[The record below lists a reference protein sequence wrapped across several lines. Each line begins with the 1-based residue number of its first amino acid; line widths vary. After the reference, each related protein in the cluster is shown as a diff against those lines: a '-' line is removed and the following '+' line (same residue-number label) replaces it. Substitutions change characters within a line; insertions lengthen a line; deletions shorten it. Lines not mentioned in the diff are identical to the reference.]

1 MPTTIKT
8 FCNKAAFS
16 CNAYVV
22 SGDKGVKQ
30 LYDKGYKWLDGKE

>member
-8 FCNKAAFS
+8 FCDKTAFS

-22 SGDKGVKQ
+22 SGDKGTVVI
-30 LYDKGYKWLDGKE
+30 DP